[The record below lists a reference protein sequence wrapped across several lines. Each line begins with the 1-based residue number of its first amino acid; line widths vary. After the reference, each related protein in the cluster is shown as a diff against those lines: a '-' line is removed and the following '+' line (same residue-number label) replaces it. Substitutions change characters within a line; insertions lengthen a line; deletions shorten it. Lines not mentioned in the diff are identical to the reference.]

1 LKGSNTQVDEQF
13 LKDSLGFDIDSA
25 TILYTSGP
33 IIVRL
38 FGLSL
43 MSYIASRLVKRAVRN
58 IEDSRTRRQL
68 DFFAPKIVRVLVIAA
83 GLEVSGID
91 VTGMAAVLTTVG
103 FTGAVVF
110 TPLGQNIVAG
120 VVTTLDDIYE
130 VGDVIEVDGT
140 FGTVLSRSLLRI
152 ELGLPDGTTAWIP
165 NAAVSE
171 QKTLNHSRL
180 GGYRFGVDVP
190 LDHNPDRE
198 LATRIMTKVLEDI
211 DWGAPERKP
220 FVCFDTVAGEAMV
233 FRAYAWIE
241 DRSMEP
247 IYRSLLLTALVE
259 ALEDVG
265 LSVGHT
271 TNLSMHGASP
281 MSA

>member
-1 LKGSNTQVDEQF
+1 MDDQF

-25 TILYTSGP
+25 TILYSGGP

-68 DFFAPKIVRVLVIAA
+68 DFFAPKIVRVLVVAA

-198 LATRIMTKVLEDI
+198 LATRIMTKVLEEI

-247 IYRSLLLTALVE
+247 IYRSMLLTALGE